1 MSDDQTKIL
10 ENGGDDS
17 KRIIEMLRLLLLRS
31 EAVETRLEELENKVE
46 ERLKDTRPLW
56 EGVQAQLVELREG
69 QEKLRE
75 EVQTGF
81 RRVAQRLDVVSVD
94 INNVRADIHDHETR
108 ITKLEDRP

>member
-1 MSDDQTKIL
+1 MSDDQTKVL
-10 ENGGDDS
+10 SNGDD
-17 KRIIEMLRLLLLRS
+17 KLDRIIELMRQQTLKIDDLTAAVKGLDSRLT
-31 EAVETRLEELENKVE
+31 ALESSVD

-56 EGVQAQLVELREG
+56 EGVQAQIAE
-69 QEKLRE
+69 LRE

-108 ITKLEDRP
+108 LTRLEDRP